1 MRTLYPEIEP
11 HVSGMLA
18 VGDGQS
24 VYWEVSGNPAG
35 KPVVFLHGGPGGG
48 TAPFHRRF
56 FDPAAYRIVLFDQR
70 GCGRSTP
77 HLADGASLEHNTT
90 DHLISDIEALREHLG
105 IDRWQVF
112 GGSWGSTLALA
123 YAQRHPGRVTE
134 LVLRGIFLLRRKE
147 IDWYYNGAAGYVYPD
162 EWEKFLAPVP
172 EQERDQD
179 LVEVYHRLLHSAD
192 EQIARAAAIAWS
204 SWEGATSS
212 LLPHP
217 DRVAETSEPRFALAF
232 ARIENHYFRH
242 GGFLEEGQLLR
253 DIGAIAHIP
262 AVIVQGRHDI
272 VCPAVSAWE
281 LHRAWPGSVLHIVDD
296 AGHAAN
302 EPGITHRLVEATDR
316 FARAEAGTVITAGD
330 AFVAALREDIDRLL
344 AAEPE
349 VRADAEDSVHQMRVA
364 TRRLRSVLR
373 SYRKLLAGKPAAAM
387 RAELK
392 WLAGLLGE
400 ARDAEV
406 RADRFATLLADH
418 AERADPAEFDAVT
431 ARLVE
436 AERQHYR
443 TAHDEVLAALDSAR
457 YRELREELSGWRT
470 DPPLRPARA
479 EAAAPDVFR
488 EVLRRDLDRVESLI
502 RAEATVD
509 PRERVELLH
518 EIRKSAKRLRYA
530 SEAAEQVLGDEA
542 ADRGDRAKKLQTVL
556 GDHRDAVESHRAIL
570 DRASEAVTAGENA
583 DLYELLAAAEEAA
596 AGRELSRYPATAAAL
611 FGTAVTE

>member
-1 MRTLYPEIEP
+1 MRTLYPAIEP
-11 HVSGMLA
+11 YDSGMLA

-24 VYWEVSGNPAG
+24 VYWEVSGNPDG
-35 KPVVFLHGGPGGG
+35 KPAVFLHGGPGGG
-48 TAPFHRRF
+48 TAPAHRRF

-77 HLADGASLEHNTT
+77 HVAEGASLEHNTT
-90 DHLISDIEALREHLG
+90 GHLIADIEALREHLAVE
-105 IDRWQVF
+105 RWQVF

-123 YAQRHPGRVTE
+123 YAQRHPERVTE

-172 EQERDQD
+172 EDEREQD
-179 LVEVYHRLLHSAD
+179 LVEVYHRLLHSPD
-192 EQIARAAAIAWS
+192 EELARAAAVAWS
-204 SWEGATSS
+204 TWEGATSS
-212 LLPHP
+212 LLSQP
-217 DRVAETSEPRFALAF
+217 DRVAETAEPRFALAF

-253 DIGAIAHIP
+253 DIAAITHIP

-302 EPGITHRLVEATDR
+302 EPGITHHLVEATDR
-316 FARAEAGTVITAGD
+316 FAKAGARTVTTAAD
-330 AFVAALREDIDRLL
+330 ALISALRDDIDRLS

-373 SYRKLLAGKPAAAM
+373 SYGTLLVKKSAAAM
-387 RAELK
+387 NAELK

-406 RADRFATLLADH
+406 RADRFAALLAEH
-418 AERADPAEFDAVT
+418 GERADRAALDAAT
-431 ARLVE
+431 ARLVN
-436 AERQHYR
+436 AERDRYR
-443 TAHDEVLAALDSAR
+443 AAHDEVLAALDGER
-457 YRELREELSGWRT
+457 YRALREELLRWRT
-470 DPPLRPARA
+470 APPLRHSR
-479 EAAAPDVFR
+479 AAALATDVFE
-488 EVLRRDLDRVESLI
+488 EVLRRDLDRVAALV
-502 RAEATVD
+502 RAEPDVD
-509 PRERVELLH
+509 PHERVELLH
-518 EIRKSAKRLRYA
+518 DIRKSAKRLRY
-530 SEAAEQVLGDEA
+530 SCEAAEQVLGADA
-542 ADRGDRAKKLQTVL
+542 ADRGGRAKKLQTVL
-556 GDHRDAVESHRAIL
+556 GDHRDAVESHEAIVHRA
-570 DRASEAVTAGENA
+570 AEAAAAGEDA
-583 DLYELLAAAEEAA
+583 SLYDILAAAEDAA
-596 AGRELSRYPATAAAL
+596 AGRELSRYPATAAAVL
-611 FGTAVTE
+611 G

>member
-1 MRTLYPEIEP
+1 MRTLYPAIEP
-11 HVSGMLA
+11 HESGMLA

-24 VYWEVSGNPAG
+24 VYWEVSGNPDG

-90 DHLISDIEALREHLG
+90 GHLIADIEALREHLAVE
-105 IDRWQVF
+105 RWQVF

-123 YAQRHPGRVTE
+123 YAQRHPERVTE

-172 EQERDQD
+172 EDERDQD
-179 LVEVYHRLLHSAD
+179 LVEVYHRLLHSPD
-192 EQIARAAAIAWS
+192 EDLARAAAIAWS
-204 SWEGATSS
+204 TWEGATSS

-217 DRVAETSEPRFALAF
+217 DRVAETAEPRFALAF

-242 GGFLEEGQLLR
+242 GGFLDEGQLLR
-253 DIGAIAHIP
+253 DIAAIRHIP

-296 AGHAAN
+296 AGHGAN
-302 EPGITHRLVEATDR
+302 EPGITHHLVEATDR
-316 FARAEAGTVITAGD
+316 FAKVGVSTVTTAAD
-330 AFVAALREDIDRLL
+330 ALIDALRDDIDRLS
-344 AAEPE
+344 AAEPD

-373 SYRKLLAGKPAAAM
+373 SYGTLLVKKPAAAM
-387 RAELK
+387 NAELK

-406 RADRFATLLADH
+406 RADRFAALLAEH
-418 AERADPAEFDAVT
+418 GEQAEPAHLDAVT
-431 ARLVE
+431 TRLVN
-436 AERQHYR
+436 AERDRYR
-443 TAHDEVLAALDSAR
+443 AAHDEVLAALDGKR
-457 YRELREELSGWRT
+457 YRKLHDELARWRT
-470 DPPLRPARA
+470 APPLRHSRA
-479 EAAAPDVFR
+479 EAPATEVFG
-488 EVLRRDLDRVESLI
+488 EVLRRDLDRVASLV
-502 RAEATVD
+502 RAEPTVD
-509 PRERVELLH
+509 PHERVELLH
-518 EIRKSAKRLRYA
+518 DIRKSAKRLRY
-530 SEAAEQVLGDEA
+530 SCEAAEQVIGDEA
-542 ADRGDRAKKLQTVL
+542 AERGRRAKKLQTVL
-556 GDHRDAVESHRAIL
+556 GDHRDAVESHSAIVHRA
-570 DRASEAVTAGENA
+570 AEAAAADEDAG
-583 DLYELLAAAEEAA
+583 LYDILAAAEDAA

-611 FGTAVTE
+611 LG